1 MTCGVLSIVAEERG
15 SGNVSGEGG
24 FGPWAGFGHGLK
36 TAPGAFSPFSY
47 FFLFFFY
54 FLLIFGL
61 KTFTKPLF

>member
-1 MTCGVLSIVAEERG
+1 MAEERG
-15 SGNVSGEGG
+15 AGNVSGEGG
-24 FGPWAGFGHGLK
+24 FGPWAGFDRGLK

-47 FFLFFFY
+47 FFLSFSFLFY